1 MAAIRDVAKAANVSI
16 STVSHALNG
25 TAPISA
31 AVRARVLA
39 AAEALNYQPSQAAR
53 TLVTGKSS
61 VIGLLVGNV
70 ANPYFPEIIH
80 GIEAVLSG
88 EGYHVFLSNTNDDLK
103 KNDRIIDALIGQR
116 VAGILLMI
124 REFEGAP
131 LQRLLAHGV
140 PVVLRDPPPMPAPEH
155 VAVVEIAYADGI
167 VAAIR
172 HLAALGHTRIAHVT
186 GPMTTRGGP
195 ERLAMFR
202 QALEAASLPFIP
214 DLIQG
219 GNYRVEGGRAA
230 GHTLLQRADPPTAIF
245 AANDSTALGVLQAAR
260 ERGVRVPDDLS
271 LVGLDDV
278 PVASLVTPP
287 LTTVA
292 LPLAEIGTIAA
303 RALVAMIRGESTER
317 KICIDGH
324 LVVRES
330 TGPVTARAHGWL
342 RGGMA

>member
-39 AAEALNYQPSQAAR
+39 AAEALNYQPSRVAR

-80 GIEAVLSG
+80 GIEAVLSR
-88 EGYHVFLSNTNDDLK
+88 EGYHLLLSNTNGDLEK
-103 KNDRIIDALIGQR
+103 TTRIIDALIGQR
-116 VAGILLMI
+116 VDGILLMI
-124 REFEGAP
+124 REFAGVP
-131 LQRLLAHGV
+131 LERLLAHGV
-140 PVVLRDPPPMPAPEH
+140 PVVLRDPPPVPAPEH
-155 VAVVEIAYADGI
+155 VAVVQIAYADGI

-172 HLAALGHTRIAHVT
+172 HLAALGHARIAHVT
-186 GPMTTRGGP
+186 GPMDTRGGP

-202 QALEAASLPFIP
+202 QALAAASLPFIP
-214 DLIQG
+214 NLVEE
-219 GNYRVEGGRAA
+219 GNYRVAGGRAA
-230 GHTLLQRADPPTAIF
+230 GRTLLQQADPPTAIF
-245 AANDSTALGVLQAAR
+245 AANDSTALGVLQAAH

-271 LVGLDDV
+271 LIGLDDV

-303 RALVAMIRGESTER
+303 RVLMAMIRGESTER
-317 KICIDGH
+317 KVCIAGH
-324 LVVRES
+324 LVVRKS
-330 TGPVTARAHGWL
+330 TGPVTAQVHERL
-342 RGGMA
+342 RGEMA